1 MWNSTPSGFKFI
13 HASIYGFFFFLV
25 DYLYIEI
32 HSQLKKIIILSFCG
46 LTADLKLKLDF
57 FPLPA
62 IFHGVTKQHHYCV
75 IDGAERTQL
84 LLTGL
89 GITAP
94 TFNWWTLSFTVVI
107 SCWCCRC
114 RRIDLQL
121 FGGVFFILICASL
134 GKAFLFLSLT
144 CIFLN
149 HLFPKQHFWV
159 QFTPAADITELE
171 EENQPNEG
179 LHIPMGQN

>member
-1 MWNSTPSGFKFI
+1 MWNSTPPGFKFI
-13 HASIYGFFFFLV
+13 HASIHGFFFLV
-25 DYLYIEI
+25 DYICIEI
-32 HSQLKKIIILSFCG
+32 HSQLKNIIILCFYG

-62 IFHGVTKQHHYCV
+62 IFHGITKQHQPCV
-75 IDGAERTQL
+75 IDGAECTQL

-94 TFNWWTLSFTVVI
+94 TFNWWTLSFTAGI

-114 RRIDLQL
+114 RRIDLQI

-134 GKAFLFLSLT
+134 GKASLFCLLHVSSSIT
-144 CIFLN
+144 CF
-149 HLFPKQHFWV
+149 
-159 QFTPAADITELE
+159 
-171 EENQPNEG
+171 
-179 LHIPMGQN
+179 QNNISEYNLLLQQT